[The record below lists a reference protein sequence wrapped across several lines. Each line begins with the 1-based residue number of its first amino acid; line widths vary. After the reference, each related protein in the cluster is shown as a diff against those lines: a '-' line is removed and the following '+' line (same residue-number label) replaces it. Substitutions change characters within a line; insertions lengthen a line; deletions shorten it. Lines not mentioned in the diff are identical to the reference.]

1 MGVSK
6 NKMEVQAHAG
16 VRENILESMS
26 FFTVSD
32 LYGVGVLHVLGSI
45 CHGAKQRHLAQE
57 SEKLIPE
64 GGSGEG
70 GVIAVS

>member
-45 CHGAKQRHLAQE
+45 CHGARDT
-57 SEKLIPE
+57 
-64 GGSGEG
+64 
-70 GVIAVS
+70 